1 MDAHKPKRAKDVLA
15 RAHSSAF
22 CPLVNSLTTPALST
36 SLLPLVLT
44 TKPTNDFTSLPIEV
58 ESSQRV
64 PLPSTAQLGLGM
76 GRFGARHSDRR
87 CTVPPVPAE
96 HDKVGRWTAS
106 PNSTSSKPNPRKASG
121 KSRMPARLRFH
132 HRWSGSRTLSSEEEE
147 TTAFALARFRQPL
160 KDRPAG
166 AGQARYREDMAP
178 DHPRPHFVSI
188 GSSYSGFSPVRTL
201 HLSPL
206 LFVLHAARLG

>member
-96 HDKVGRWTAS
+96 HDKVGRWTAPRFWQVRIRQAAS
-106 PNSTSSKPNPRKASG
+106 RIQEKAAENQECPRDYASTIVGVDPGRCPPRREKRLHSLWRASD
-121 KSRMPARLRFH
+121 SR
-132 HRWSGSRTLSSEEEE
+132 
-147 TTAFALARFRQPL
+147 
-160 KDRPAG
+160 
-166 AGQARYREDMAP
+166 
-178 DHPRPHFVSI
+178 
-188 GSSYSGFSPVRTL
+188 
-201 HLSPL
+201 
-206 LFVLHAARLG
+206 